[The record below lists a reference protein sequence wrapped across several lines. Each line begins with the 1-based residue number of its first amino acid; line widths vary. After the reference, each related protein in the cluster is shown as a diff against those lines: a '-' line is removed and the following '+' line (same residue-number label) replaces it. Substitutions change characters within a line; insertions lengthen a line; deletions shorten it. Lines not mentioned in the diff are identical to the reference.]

1 MDPALSTEVW
11 GYERNGGVEVIL
23 NKDVADIGKAGSIVK
38 VKEGFARN
46 FLFPQNLAKPVTSG
60 SLKILEQQK
69 QIKFEQSAKQKEQ
82 ALEQKKRLDNFS
94 LTIAALA
101 QDEEKLYGSISVQ
114 DISEALK
121 NDGLLINKNNI
132 DLVEPIKSLGIYEIQ
147 VNLHP
152 EVTAKLKL
160 WVVKK

>member
-1 MDPALSTEVW
+1 M
-11 GYERNGGVEVIL
+11 EVIL
-23 NKDVADIGKAGSIVK
+23 NKDVADIGTAGQVVK

-69 QIKFEQSAKQKEQ
+69 QIKFEQSLKQKEQ
-82 ALEQKKRLDNFS
+82 ALELKRRLDSFS

-101 QDEEKLYGSISVQ
+101 QDEEKLYGSISAQ
-114 DISEALK
+114 DVFEALK
-121 NDGLLINKNNI
+121 NEGFLINKNNI
-132 DLVEPIKSLGIYEIQ
+132 NLIDPIKSLGIYEIQ
-147 VNLHP
+147 VDLHP